1 MDALLDEVMDPNV
14 VEKGFYI
21 VSTIEEIRAHLDKLV
36 AAGRMNLET
45 GKHIASSAERGGI
58 CGEPLLNGY
67 LNPHLHVYPVHCKIN
82 GLHWWENLIVL
93 YNCRH
98 YWPDDQFNRK
108 DGERY
113 FRKTTEQREALVVKK
128 NDMRNRARARDG
140 LNAPLA
146 MPDANGHGV
155 SVLIKM
161 PQYYYRIQILQ
172 KLTLSKF

>member
-1 MDALLDEVMDPNV
+1 MDPNV
-14 VEKGFYI
+14 VARGFYI

-58 CGEPLLNGY
+58 CGEPLLYGY

-108 DGERY
+108 DGVRY
-113 FRKTTEQREALVVKK
+113 YRKTKEQNEAMVEKK

-161 PQYYYRIQILQ
+161 PRYYYR
-172 KLTLSKF
+172 SDRF

>member
-1 MDALLDEVMDPNV
+1 MDPNV

-58 CGEPLLNGY
+58 CGAPLLTGY

-82 GLHWWENLIVL
+82 GLHWWENFIVL

-113 FRKTTEQREALVVKK
+113 YRKTKEQHEAMVVKK
-128 NDMRNRARARDG
+128 NNMRNQARERDG
-140 LNAPLA
+140 LGANLA

-155 SVLIKM
+155 SLLILSPVHVL
-161 PQYYYRIQILQ
+161 
-172 KLTLSKF
+172 LSRFYL

>member
-1 MDALLDEVMDPNV
+1 MDPNV
-14 VEKGFYI
+14 VAKGFYI

-45 GKHIASSAERGGI
+45 GKHIANSAERGGI
-58 CGEPLLNGY
+58 CDEPLLTGY
-67 LNPHLHVYPVHCKIN
+67 LNPHLHVYPIHCKIN

-108 DGERY
+108 DGVRY
-113 FRKTTEQREALVVKK
+113 YRKTKEQSEAIVDKK
-128 NDMRNRARARDG
+128 NDMRNRARKKDG

-155 SVLIKM
+155 SVLNKM
-161 PQYYYRIQILQ
+161 PSISFYPDFI
-172 KLTLSKF
+172 

>member
-1 MDALLDEVMDPNV
+1 MDPNV
-14 VEKGFYI
+14 VAKGFYI
-21 VSTIEEIRAHLDKLV
+21 ISTIEEIRAHLDKLV

-45 GKHIASSAERGGI
+45 GKHLANSAERGGI
-58 CGEPLLNGY
+58 CDEPLLYGY

-108 DGERY
+108 DGVRY
-113 FRKTTEQREALVVKK
+113 YRKTKEQNEAMVEKK
-128 NDMRNRARARDG
+128 NDMRNRARKKDG

-161 PQYYYRIQILQ
+161 PHYYYR
-172 KLTLSKF
+172 SDRVRF